1 MKNLANLSA
10 SQAARA
16 LAQREIKAE
25 DLLLDCLNQIGLRE
39 NQVHAWVSLGKE
51 HAIRTAQELDRGAVQ
66 GILHGLP
73 LSLIHI

>member
-1 MKNLANLSA
+1 LKNLANLSA
-10 SQAARA
+10 SQAAKA

-25 DLLLDCLNQIGLRE
+25 HLLLDCLNQIGVRE
-39 NQVHAWVSLGKE
+39 SHVHAWVSLGKE

-73 LSLIHI
+73 GV